1 MTKQEIQNR
10 INQLN
15 KQLNSYTQ
23 ERKEYNTALHN
34 AQDLV
39 NTINEGISSLN
50 TSSENLKKYF
60 TIGGTIVGSDK
71 IQDTDSGMKDIKKQL
86 SNTIIPAINSSIR
99 NLTNKIHNTESEIE
113 NLKRQYANATE

>member
-39 NTINEGISSLN
+39 NTINEGLSSLN

>member
-15 KQLNSYTQ
+15 RQLNSYVQ

>member
-15 KQLNSYTQ
+15 KQLNSYIQ
-23 ERKEYNTALHN
+23 ERKEYNAALHN
-34 AQDLV
+34 AQDLG
-39 NTINEGISSLN
+39 NTINEGLSSLN

-60 TIGGTIVGSDK
+60 TISGTIVGSDK
-71 IQDTDSGMKDIKKQL
+71 IEDTDHGMKDIKKQL

-99 NLTNKIHNTESEIE
+99 NLTNKIHNTENEIE

>member
-15 KQLNSYTQ
+15 RQLNSYVQ

-34 AQDLV
+34 AQDLA
-39 NTINEGISSLN
+39 NTINEGLSSLN

-60 TIGGTIVGSDK
+60 TISGMIVGSDK
-71 IQDTDSGMKDIKKQL
+71 IEDTDSGMKDIKKQL
-86 SNTIIPAINSSIR
+86 SSTIIPAINSSIR
-99 NLTNKIHNTESEIE
+99 NLTNKIHNIESEIE
-113 NLKRQYANATE
+113 N

>member
-15 KQLNSYTQ
+15 RQLNSYVQ

-34 AQDLV
+34 AQDLA
-39 NTINEGISSLN
+39 NTINEGLSSLN

-60 TIGGTIVGSDK
+60 TISGMIVGSDK
-71 IQDTDSGMKDIKKQL
+71 IEDTDSGMKDIKKQL
-86 SNTIIPAINSSIR
+86 SSTIIPAINSSIR
-99 NLTNKIHNTESEIE
+99 NLTNKIHNIESEIE